1 MSPKRILNVDLFV
14 QVYRMFLW
22 ILENKNLSHIF
33 WLTSFL
39 YRGTK
44 LANFSLT
51 GFKKP
56 GS

>member
-1 MSPKRILNVDLFV
+1 MSPERILNVDLFV

-33 WLTSFL
+33 RLTSFL
-39 YRGTK
+39 YRGAK

-51 GFKKP
+51 G
-56 GS
+56 S